1 MTEKQS
7 KSSEKHASH
16 TSKSH
21 EKEIHGSHHKDSQEH
36 EVNNLHLGGHHNS
49 WFNETAVVYGI
60 IALTVLLV
68 LNQWQYLQLA
78 SAISG
83 GSSMTISQ
91 GATSGK
97 IGSLDI
103 DSMSVLGPAHL
114 SLLGNEPPALP
125 GYGSKVTKFPTISEH
140 VIPASTGD
148 AVQDAINALVPK
160 GTPWYGQEAGV
171 SFDDPI
177 NSLKRWNQ
185 VERQIQLSP
194 EEEQRW
200 GKIISLFTCDFC
212 CGSPQSP
219 TRISQCGCSHAG
231 AWKGVAKFF
240 VKNYGDK
247 YSNDQLLGEGH
258 RWYAIWYPKG
268 MLEDYLLATGKSEAL
283 PHQTHGGAGA
293 DGRHGL

>member
-7 KSSEKHASH
+7 KSSEKHVI
-16 TSKSH
+16 KSH
-21 EKEIHGSHHKDSQEH
+21 EKEVHSSHRQDSYD
-36 EVNNLHLGGHHNS
+36 HNEDKGEMQSS
-49 WFNETAVVYGI
+49 WINESTVVYGI

-78 SAISG
+78 SALQG
-83 GSSMTISQ
+83 GSAMPLTT
-91 GATSGK
+91 GASSGK
-97 IGSLDI
+97 VGTLDI

-125 GYGSKVTKFPTISEH
+125 GYGSKVIKFPTISEH
-140 VIPASTGD
+140 VIPAATGD
-148 AVQDAINALVPK
+148 AVQDAINALVPT

-177 NSLKRWNQ
+177 NSLNRWNQ

-200 GKIISLFTCDFC
+200 GKIIGVFTCDFC

-231 AWKGVAKFF
+231 AWKGIAKFF
-240 VKNYGDK
+240 VKNYGEK
-247 YSNDQLLGEGH
+247 YSDTQILGEMT
-258 RWYAIWYPKG
+258 RWKALWYPGPMIKRIFQ
-268 MLEDYLLATGKSEAL
+268 EQSANA
-283 PHQTHGGAGA
+283 A
-293 DGRHGL
+293 